1 VRCQSRWAWSGLLT
15 AVALAWLP
23 TLGAAGAVDRLDR
36 FRELAA
42 TRLGLAQTGAVD
54 GLDTYRETYG
64 LLDEEVVE
72 NLASGGVFASPAFL
86 QDRLD
91 AFAEVWGG
99 AALRV
104 LRVGPLV
111 VGVFQLGDTPGGNAV
126 HVYGLLGGEPA
137 LLTILSRDA
146 RPTVYRAAP
155 ARDGS
160 PQFIVAWEGAP
171 SGRGT
176 YALRLDLARQRG
188 DAVRIVWTTAD
199 LFPDDLFARSYSV
212 RDGVIAVRYE
222 LRYPGW
228 TPGCEGQTEAE
239 DVLRFSPTAD
249 GFTRVS
255 RREHNAWHRDLHASV
270 ARVFEAIRTGDRATL
285 AALVLDRD
293 LVGRLPARLRREPAC
308 DATDGANP
316 ERVSIAATGGREP
329 WQLTFRRTGARW
341 RLSAAGPVIP

>member
-1 VRCQSRWAWSGLLT
+1 MHCQSRWAWSGFLA

-23 TLGAAGAVDRLDR
+23 ALGMADALDRLDR

-42 TRLGLAQTGAVD
+42 TRLGLAQTGAAD
-54 GLDTYRETYG
+54 GPDAYRETYG
-64 LLDEEVVE
+64 LLDEEIVE
-72 NLASGGVFASPAFL
+72 NLASGGPFASTPFL

-104 LRVGPLV
+104 LRIGPIV
-111 VGVFQLGDTPGGNAV
+111 VGVFRLGDGPGGSAI

-137 LLTILSRDA
+137 LLTVLSRDA
-146 RPTVYRAAP
+146 RPTVYRSAP

-188 DAVRIVWTTAD
+188 DAARIVWTTAD
-199 LFPDDLFARSYSV
+199 LFPEGLFARGYSV
-212 RDGVIAVRYE
+212 RDGQIAIRYE

-239 DVLRFSPTAD
+239 DVFRMTPATA

-255 RREHNAWHRDLHASV
+255 HREHNAWHRDLHASV
-270 ARVFEAIRTGDRATL
+270 TRLFDAIRTGDRATL
-285 AALVLDRD
+285 ATLVVDPD
-293 LVGRLPARLRREPAC
+293 LVSRLPARLRSEPAC

-316 ERVSIAATGGREP
+316 MKVSVAATGEREP

-341 RLSAAGPVIP
+341 RLSAAAPVIP

>member
-1 VRCQSRWAWSGLLT
+1 M
-15 AVALAWLP
+15 LAWLP
-23 TLGAAGAVDRLDR
+23 ALVAAGAVDRLDR

-54 GLDTYRETYG
+54 GPDAYRETYG

-91 AFAEVWGG
+91 AFVEVWGG

-111 VGVFQLGDTPGGNAV
+111 LGVFHLGDSPGGNAV
-126 HVYGLLGGEPA
+126 HVYGPLGGEPA
-137 LLTILSRDA
+137 LLTILARDA
-146 RPTVYRAAP
+146 RPTVYRAAA

-160 PQFIVAWEGAP
+160 PQFLIAWEGAA

-176 YALRLDLARQRG
+176 YGLRLDLARQRA
-188 DAVRIVWTTAD
+188 DTVRIVWTTAD
-199 LFPDDLFARSYSV
+199 VFPDGLVARSYSV
-212 RDGVIAVRYE
+212 RAGQLAVRYE

-239 DVLRFSPTAD
+239 EVFRLSPGGD

-270 ARVFEAIRTGDRATL
+270 ARVFEALRAGDRSAL
-285 AALVLDRD
+285 AALVLDQD
-293 LVGRLPARLRREPAC
+293 LVHRLPPRLRPEPAC
-308 DATDGANP
+308 DAPDGANP
-316 ERVSIAATGGREP
+316 ERVSVAASGEREP
-329 WQLTFRRTGARW
+329 WQLTFRRSGTRW
-341 RLSAAGPVIP
+341 RLSAASPVIP

>member
-1 VRCQSRWAWSGLLT
+1 MRRQSRRACSGLLA

-23 TLGAAGAVDRLDR
+23 ALGAAGAVDRLDR
-36 FRELAA
+36 FRELAS

-54 GLDTYRETYG
+54 GPDAYRETYG
-64 LLDEEVVE
+64 LLDEEIVE

-91 AFAEVWGG
+91 AFADVWGG

-111 VGVFQLGDTPGGNAV
+111 LGVFHLGDTPGGNAV
-126 HVYGLLGGEPA
+126 RVYGPLGGEPA

-146 RPTVYRAAP
+146 RPIVHRSAP

-160 PQFIVAWEGAP
+160 PQFLVAWEGAP

-176 YALRLDLARQRG
+176 YALRLDLARQR
-188 DAVRIVWTTAD
+188 DDTVRIVWTTAA
-199 LFPDDLFARSYSV
+199 LFPDGLFARSYSV
-212 RDGVIAVRYE
+212 RDGQIGVRYE

-239 DVLRFSPTAD
+239 DVFRLSATAD
-249 GFTRVS
+249 GFVRVG
-255 RREHNAWHRDLHASV
+255 RREHNAWHRDLHASA
-270 ARVFEAIRTGDRATL
+270 ARVFAAVRAGDRAAL
-285 AALVLDRD
+285 ATLVLDRD
-293 LVGRLPARLRREPAC
+293 LVNRLPARLRPEPAC
-308 DATDGANP
+308 DTTDGANP
-316 ERVSIAATGGREP
+316 DRVSVAATGEREP

>member
-1 VRCQSRWAWSGLLT
+1 MRCQSRGAWSGILV

-23 TLGAAGAVDRLDR
+23 APGTADAVDRLDR

-54 GLDTYRETYG
+54 GPDSYRETYG
-64 LLDEEVVE
+64 LLDEEIVE

-91 AFAEVWGG
+91 AFMEVWGG

-111 VGVFQLGDTPGGNAV
+111 VGVFHLGDAPGGNAV
-126 HVYGLLGGEPA
+126 HVYGPLGGEPA

-146 RPTVYRAAP
+146 RPVVHRSAP

-160 PQFIVAWEGAP
+160 PQFLVAWEGAP

-188 DAVRIVWTTAD
+188 DTVHVVWTTGA
-199 LFPDDLFARSYSV
+199 LFPDGLVARAHSV
-212 RDGVIAVRYE
+212 REGQIAVRYE

-239 DVLRFSPTAD
+239 DVFRFVPARDSVM
-249 GFTRVS
+249 RVS
-255 RREHNAWHRDLHASV
+255 HREHNAWHRDLHASV
-270 ARVFEAIRTGDRATL
+270 ARLFDAIREGDRSTL
-285 AALVLDRD
+285 ATLVLDRD
-293 LVGRLPARLRREPAC
+293 LVNRLPARLRPEPAC

-316 ERVSIAATGGREP
+316 EKVSVAATGEREP
-329 WQLTFRRTGARW
+329 WQLTFSRTGARW
-341 RLSAAGPVIP
+341 RLSAAAPVIP